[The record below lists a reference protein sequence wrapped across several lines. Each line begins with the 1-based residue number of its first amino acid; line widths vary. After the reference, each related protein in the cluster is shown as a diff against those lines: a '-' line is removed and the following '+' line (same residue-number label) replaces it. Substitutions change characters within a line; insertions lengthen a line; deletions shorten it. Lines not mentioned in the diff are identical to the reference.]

1 MSTKN
6 YKPVSLALLALVS
19 GLSLTLLTDNAAQ
32 GKTRHRQGSAV
43 RTGASAANTNNGHA
57 KTAGLAASSS
67 KSNLALTVDAWLSR
81 PEIKYSR
88 VGVEI
93 YDVNSGQIL
102 YESNG
107 SKRHTPASTA
117 KVLTTACLYDLYGGD
132 FVYKTR
138 LLTNGSV
145 KDDTLKG
152 DLILDCSQDPS
163 FSRGDLE
170 GLVASLKRLSSD
182 GLKRIDGKIYEFAPP
197 ESRDNFHVNWLIEDF
212 GQEWMPVSSSL
223 VVDKNIAYVGGIPK
237 IYKVEDV
244 TKSGLALVD
253 GVLAA
258 DLASSFLAF
267 DEASGVVRL
276 YRGLAMGS
284 NGKPDPKIHR
294 DGPFV
299 VGNPTDYNIGLF
311 TASLTEN
318 NFSFA
323 RPVIKSE
330 KVLGFLSK
338 QPRTTLVEHCSK
350 PLSQLIKLCLYES
363 DNLYAQQF
371 LRTLSISPVA
381 ASGGDKKKAVSS
393 ASLEERGLWRLGEW
407 LSQIG
412 VPNSQV
418 VLFDGCGLSRKNA
431 ITPHALNLVL
441 AHMYKTKPQYLDLL
455 RASDVKG
462 GGSRYS
468 FKTGAMDT
476 VRGLSGVLENK
487 GRVLAITTL
496 VNGHTPSVRDVR
508 IVLADLIER
517 VRRCELPAAPAASA
531 AKAAKANANPNTVAK
546 PEQAK
551 LEQTKTN

>member
-1 MSTKN
+1 M
-6 YKPVSLALLALVS
+6 
-19 GLSLTLLTDNAAQ
+19 
-32 GKTRHRQGSAV
+32 
-43 RTGASAANTNNGHA
+43 
-57 KTAGLAASSS
+57 
-67 KSNLALTVDAWLSR
+67 
-81 PEIKYSR
+81 
-88 VGVEI
+88 
-93 YDVNSGQIL
+93 
-102 YESNG
+102 
-107 SKRHTPASTA
+107 
-117 KVLTTACLYDLYGGD
+117 
-132 FVYKTR
+132 
-138 LLTNGSV
+138 
-145 KDDTLKG
+145 
-152 DLILDCSQDPS
+152 
-163 FSRGDLE
+163 
-170 GLVASLKRLSSD
+170 
-182 GLKRIDGKIYEFAPP
+182 
-197 ESRDNFHVNWLIEDF
+197 
-212 GQEWMPVSSSL
+212 
-223 VVDKNIAYVGGIPK
+223 
-237 IYKVEDV
+237 
-244 TKSGLALVD
+244 
-253 GVLAA
+253 
-258 DLASSFLAF
+258 
-267 DEASGVVRL
+267 
-276 YRGLAMGS
+276 
-284 NGKPDPKIHR
+284 
-294 DGPFV
+294 
-299 VGNPTDYNIGLF
+299 
-311 TASLTEN
+311 
-318 NFSFA
+318 
-323 RPVIKSE
+323 
-330 KVLGFLSK
+330 
-338 QPRTTLVEHCSK
+338 
-350 PLSQLIKLCLYES
+350 
-363 DNLYAQQF
+363 YAQEF

>member
-1 MSTKN
+1 MSKN
-6 YKPVSLALLALVS
+6 KYKPLSLALLALVAATN
-19 GLSLTLLTDNAAQ
+19 LTLLTASGAQ
-32 GKTRHRQGSAV
+32 SKTRHRQSSTASASGASTNNPRGQRSANTTAARAGGANTGSA
-43 RTGASAANTNNGHA
+43 
-57 KTAGLAASSS
+57 
-67 KSNLALTVDAWLSR
+67 KSNLALTVDSWLSR
-81 PEIKYSR
+81 PEIRYSR

-117 KVLTTACLYDLYGGD
+117 KVLTTACLYDIYGGD
-132 FVYKTR
+132 FQYKTR
-138 LLTNGSV
+138 LLTNGSI

-152 DLILDCSQDPS
+152 DLILECSQDPS

-170 GLVASLKRLSSD
+170 GLVGGLKRLSGD

-197 ESRDNFHVNWLIEDF
+197 ESRDNFHVNWLVEDF

-276 YRGLAMGS
+276 YRGLAMGP

-311 TASLTEN
+311 TASLSEN
-318 NFSFA
+318 NVNFA
-323 RPVIKSE
+323 RPVIKSD

-338 QPRTTLVEHCSK
+338 QPRTTLVEHSSK
-350 PLSQLIKLCLYES
+350 PLSQLIRLCLYES

-371 LRTLSISPVA
+371 LRTLSISPNVSA
-381 ASGGDKKKAVSS
+381 DNSKKKAVSS

-431 ITPHALNLVL
+431 VTPHALNLVL

-455 RASDVKG
+455 RASDTKG

-496 VNGHTPSVRDVR
+496 VNGHTPSVKDVR

-517 VRRCELPAAPAASA
+517 IRRCDLPQPVA
-531 AKAAKANANPNTVAK
+531 AKTSSDKKAVVTP
-546 PEQAK
+546 
-551 LEQTKTN
+551 KTP

>member
-6 YKPVSLALLALVS
+6 YKPASLALLALVS
-19 GLSLTLLTDNAAQ
+19 GLSMTLLTGNAAQ
-32 GKTRHRQGSAV
+32 CKTRHRQGSAV
-43 RTGASAANTNNGHA
+43 RSAAPAANTNNGHA
-57 KTAGLAASSS
+57 RAVGSAAGSS

-152 DLILDCSQDPS
+152 DLILECSQDPS

-170 GLVASLKRLSSD
+170 GLVASLKRLSGD
-182 GLKRIDGKIYEFAPP
+182 GLKHIDGKIYEFAPP

-223 VVDKNIAYVGGIPK
+223 VVDKNIAYVGGVPK

-276 YRGLAMGS
+276 YRGLAMGA

-318 NFSFA
+318 NVSFA

-338 QPRTTLVEHCSK
+338 QPRTTLVEHSSK

-381 ASGGDKKKAVSS
+381 TGGDKKKAVSS

-517 VRRCELPAAPAASA
+517 VRRCDLPATPAAPLV
-531 AKAAKANANPNTVAK
+531 KTNANGNPITTGNPNTVAK
-546 PEQAK
+546 P
-551 LEQTKTN
+551 

>member
-43 RTGASAANTNNGHA
+43 RTGAPAANTNNGHA

-276 YRGLAMGS
+276 YWGLAMGS

-531 AKAAKANANPNTVAK
+531 AKAAKAIANPNTVAK

>member
-6 YKPVSLALLALVS
+6 NKPAPLVLFALVS
-19 GLSLTLLTDNAAQ
+19 GLSLTLMTGTAAQ

-43 RTGASAANTNNGHA
+43 RASAPAANANNGHA
-57 KTAGLAASSS
+57 RAAGSAVSSS

-93 YDVNSGQIL
+93 YDVSSGQIL

-152 DLILDCSQDPS
+152 DLILECSQDPS

-170 GLVASLKRLSSD
+170 GLVASLKRLSGE
-182 GLKRIDGKIYEFAPP
+182 GLKHIDGKIYEFAPS

-253 GVLAA
+253 GVLSA

-284 NGKPDPKIHR
+284 NGKPDLKIHR

-311 TASLTEN
+311 TASLTDN
-318 NFSFA
+318 NVSFA

-338 QPRTTLVEHCSK
+338 QPRTTLVEHSSK

-381 ASGGDKKKAVSS
+381 ASGGDKKKAVSL
-393 ASLEERGLWRLGEW
+393 ANLEERGLWRLGEW

-517 VRRCELPAAPAASA
+517 VRRCDLPAAPI
-531 AKAAKANANPNTVAK
+531 AKANATANSKASPNPNNGAK
-546 PEQAK
+546 PEKAK
-551 LEQTKTN
+551 AN